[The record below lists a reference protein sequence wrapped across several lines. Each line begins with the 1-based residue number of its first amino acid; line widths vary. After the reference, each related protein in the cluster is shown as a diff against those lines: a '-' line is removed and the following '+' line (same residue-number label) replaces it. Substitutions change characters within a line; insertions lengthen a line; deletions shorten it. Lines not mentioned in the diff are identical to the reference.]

1 VSARRPSAKAN
12 GKAHVANGTNGAT
25 KAKGAAVL
33 DPVDQDRRLID
44 SLTDYAIFSLSA
56 DGVITSWNSGAMLTF
71 GYEARDVIG
80 RHYAM
85 IFTDADI
92 AERIPEK
99 ELLRAVD
106 SGKATCDGWHVRK
119 DRSLLWCT
127 DTVQPLR
134 DAAGAVVG
142 FTKIVHD
149 TTETHLAE
157 ELLRESEE
165 RLRLLI
171 EGVTNYAIFSIDVAG
186 NILLWNSGAEKL
198 YGYSAAEIVGKNFS
212 IIYTADAVAE
222 NLPGIELANASR
234 DGQAPDEG
242 WHVRRNGDLF
252 YASGQLKRLD
262 PDPDGTPRGF
272 VKIAHDITDR
282 VRSEESMKL
291 RAFSD
296 DLTQLANRASFADS
310 LRKAIA
316 RAGEFPNQRFAVI
329 FLDLDQFKI
338 VNDSLGHG
346 VADGLLVHVA
356 RTLERCVRPGD
367 SVARLGGDEFT
378 ILLPDLRSEAEAT
391 RVAERINAALGKT
404 IVLGGVDVF
413 TTASIGIAVG
423 PADYETAEQVLRD
436 ADTAMYEAKARGRA
450 RYVVFDAEM
459 RNRSVHLLNL
469 QADLRNALAR
479 DEFRV
484 SYQPIVSL
492 EHGAVCG
499 FEALIRWENARRGM
513 LYPVDFIGV
522 AESLGLISEIDL
534 WVLEK
539 ACEQLRIW
547 RAAGGADEIFI
558 SINVS
563 SKLFVH
569 EHLVRAIRRALER
582 NDLPP
587 QCLKLEITETTLM
600 LNLEGASENIDQLG
614 KLGVGLSIDDFG
626 TGYSSLSY
634 LKRFPLQVLKVDKSF
649 VRDIASD
656 SRSSAIAHTIVMLAH
671 DLGLEAVAEGI
682 ETREQR
688 AGLQAIGCVYGQGF
702 LFAKPVAAHVAQGLI
717 GSYLPQVPA

>member
-1 VSARRPSAKAN
+1 MDRPL
-12 GKAHVANGTNGAT
+12 HLAT
-25 KAKGAAVL
+25 RAAPS
-33 DPVDQDRRLID
+33 DPVDFDRRLID

-56 DGVITSWNSGAMLTF
+56 EGVITSWNPGALLTF
-71 GYEARDVIG
+71 GYEAEDVIG
-80 RHYAM
+80 RHYSL
-85 IFTDADI
+85 IFTDDDVAN
-92 AERIPEK
+92 RLPEK
-99 ELLRAVD
+99 ELLVALAI
-106 SGKATCDGWHVRK
+106 GKATCDGWHVRK
-119 DRSLLWCT
+119 DRTRFWCT

-134 DAAGAVVG
+134 DAMGTVVG

-186 NILLWNSGAEKL
+186 SILLWNTGAEKL
-198 YGYSAAEIVGKNFS
+198 YGYAAAEIVGKHFS
-212 IIYTADAVAE
+212 IIYTDDAIARDV
-222 NLPGIELANASR
+222 PGIELAEASKE
-234 DGQAPDEG
+234 GQATDEG

-252 YASGQLKRLD
+252 FASGQMKRLD
-262 PDPDGTPRGF
+262 PDPDGAPRGF
-272 VKIAHDITDR
+272 VKIAHDISDR
-282 VRSEESMKL
+282 IKSEETMKL

-310 LRKAIA
+310 LRRAIA
-316 RAGEFPNQRFAVI
+316 RATEYPSQRFAVI

-346 VADGLLVHVA
+346 LADALLVHVA

-378 ILLPDLRSEAEAT
+378 ILLPDLRNEAEAT

-404 IVLGGVDVF
+404 IALGGVEVF

-423 PADYETAEQVLRD
+423 PADYETAEDVLRD

-450 RYVVFDAEM
+450 RHVVFDAEM
-459 RNRSVHLLNL
+459 RRRSVHLLNL
-469 QADLRNALAR
+469 QTDLRNALAR
-479 DEFRV
+479 GEFRV
-484 SYQPIVSL
+484 LYQPIVSL
-492 EHGAVCG
+492 EHGGVCG
-499 FEALIRWENARRGM
+499 FEALIRWESARRGL
-513 LYPVDFIGV
+513 LYPADFIGV
-522 AESLGLISEIDL
+522 AESLGLIGEMDL

-539 ACEQLRIW
+539 ACEQLRMW
-547 RAAGGADEIFI
+547 RAAGGADEIAI

-569 EHLVRAIRRALER
+569 EHLVRAIRQALDR
-582 NDLPP
+582 NELPP
-587 QCLKLEITETTLM
+587 KSLKLEITETTLM
-600 LNLEGASENIDQLG
+600 LNLEGASDNIDQLG

-634 LKRFPLQVLKVDKSF
+634 LKRFPLQVLKIDKSF

-656 SRSSAIAHTIVMLAH
+656 ARSSAIAHTIVMLAR
-671 DLGLEAVAEGI
+671 DLGLDAVAEGI
-682 ETREQR
+682 ETHEQR
-688 AGLQAIGCVYGQGF
+688 AGLQAIGCLFGQGF
-702 LFAKPVAAHVAQGLI
+702 LFGRPVAAHVAQGLI
-717 GSYLPQVPA
+717 GSHLPHAVA